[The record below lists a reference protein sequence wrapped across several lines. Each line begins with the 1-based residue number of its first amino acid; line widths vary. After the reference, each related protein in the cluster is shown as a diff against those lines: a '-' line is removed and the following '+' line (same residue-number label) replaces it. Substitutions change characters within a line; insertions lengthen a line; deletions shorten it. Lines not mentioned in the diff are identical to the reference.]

1 MVLLIIRCENNSK
14 TSLNRFAS
22 PHGRASK
29 LSKKIKLHNMEFRLV
44 YEVKDAELIVIVVAA
59 SKRERNAV
67 CKAAATQ

>member
-1 MVLLIIRCENNSK
+1 
-14 TSLNRFAS
+14 
-22 PHGRASK
+22 
-29 LSKKIKLHNMEFRLV
+29 MEFRLV